1 MTLGGNVMNRWAL
14 FLLWLA
20 GINLR
25 VTVLAIPPVTPLI
38 HDSLHLSEKAI
49 GALGGLPVLI
59 FGLGALFGSLLLART
74 GVIRA
79 LVAGLAITAIG
90 GALRGAGPDAAILFA
105 MTGFMG
111 LGIAIMQPAMPTLV
125 AHWFADHAGLATAT
139 YVNGLLV
146 GEIIA
151 AAFTTPLVVAV
162 GGWGAALAAWSL
174 LLLANIVLLYWALRT
189 GRVTRPGLKGKAA
202 PDLWW
207 PEWSNGRMILCG
219 VILGFASSLYFATN
233 TFIPDFFHASGRGG
247 STDLAL
253 TVLNVSQLPAS
264 LLLLILADRTVGHN
278 WPFVAV
284 GAVSVAAVVA
294 LAYSGSAS
302 IAIAVA
308 GVIGFCASATL
319 ILVLA
324 LPPLLAPSHEV
335 HRFSAGVFL
344 IGYTISFFT
353 PVISG
358 ALWDATHVPAAAF
371 IPIGAAGLGLVLLGM
386 TLRVAPD
393 AQDG

>member
-1 MTLGGNVMNRWAL
+1 MNRWAL

-90 GALRGAGPDAAILFA
+90 GALRGAGPDAAVLFA

-125 AHWFADHAGLATAT
+125 AHWFADHAGLATAA

-151 AAFTTPLVVAV
+151 AAFTTPLVAAV
-162 GGWGAALAAWSL
+162 GGWGAALASWSL
-174 LLLANIVLLYWALRT
+174 LLLANIALLYWALRS

-278 WPFVAV
+278 WPFIVI

-294 LAYSGSAS
+294 LAYSGSA
-302 IAIAVA
+302 AMAVAVA

-324 LPPLLAPSHEV
+324 LPPLLAPAHEV

-353 PVISG
+353 PIISG

-371 IPIGAAGLGLVLLGM
+371 IPIGAAGLGLVLLGA

-393 AQDG
+393 AQDD